1 MSCPDLGSNERVTNI
16 LVVDDSITT
25 VELIREAA
33 LAGRGEIRLTVAYS
47 LAEARMALTR
57 LQPDLA
63 LVDLVLPDGSG
74 TELLSANREEAT
86 FPIVIMTGQGD
97 EMEAVKAMKAGALD
111 YLTKSPAFLADI
123 PAIIGRSLRTW
134 RYIVERRQAV
144 KAVQE
149 SELLFRSIFNFAP
162 NGMALISPE
171 GVFLHVNPAN
181 SRLLGYTA
189 EEMLR
194 MKVRDITHP
203 DDRDFMQTAY
213 DELLSGQR
221 TIVEYEKRYLCKDG
235 SILWGHVTVTGVRDD
250 AQKLL
255 YFVAQMQDVTAR
267 KQAEE
272 ALRQSEERFRA
283 VFNTAAA
290 GIVVVSPEG
299 KVLQA
304 NPALCAFTGYSET
317 ELMNLTIEDV
327 THPEDRQKTVSNYD
341 CIHAGEKETIHYE
354 KRYLRKDGRVFWGN
368 ASVACVTDA
377 EQRPLY
383 CVGLVQDI
391 TERKQMEEDLRKANR
406 ELDAFVYTVSH
417 DLRSPLTPIIGY
429 TEFLME
435 QYRDNLDEQSTHIL
449 TEIHRQGHRML
460 SLLEDLLSLARAG
473 QLERPDEPEDCCHVV
488 EEVVAGLVNQIAEA
502 GVSVQ
507 QEQLPALRVPKTLL
521 VQLFDNLIG
530 NAIRYAGKAGGT
542 VEVGGNRSGERV
554 LFYVRDHGPGIPAGE
569 RDRVFDLFYRGSTG
583 ANVAGT
589 GVGLATVQK
598 IAHLFGGRAWVEETP
613 GGGSTFWVEMIDAVK
628 PQ

>member
-1 MSCPDLGSNERVTNI
+1 MTGGMISI
-16 LVVDDSITT
+16 LVVDDSKTT
-25 VELIREAA
+25 VELIRAEVGKRDMR
-33 LAGRGEIRLTVAYS
+33 LAVAYS
-47 LAEARMALTR
+47 LAEARLVLAGF
-57 LQPDLA
+57 QPDLA

-74 TELLSANREEAT
+74 IDLLPANRETAE
-86 FPIVIMTGQGD
+86 FPIVIMTSQGN
-97 EMEAVKAMKAGALD
+97 ETAAVKAMKAGALD
-111 YLTKSPAFLADI
+111 YLIKSPAILADI
-123 PAIIGRSLRTW
+123 PVIIERSLRTW

-181 SRLLGYTA
+181 FRLLGYTG

-203 DDRDFMQTAY
+203 DDRDFMQRAY
-213 DELLSGQR
+213 DELLSGKR
-221 TIVEYEKRYLCKDG
+221 TILEYEKRYLRKDG

-255 YFVAQMQDVTAR
+255 YYVAQMQDVTAR
-267 KQAEE
+267 KQAEK
-272 ALRQSEERFRA
+272 ALRESEERFRA

-290 GIVVVSPEG
+290 GIVVISPEG
-299 KVLQA
+299 KILQA
-304 NPALCAFTGYSET
+304 NPALCSFTGYSET
-317 ELMNLTIEDV
+317 ELMKLTIEDL
-327 THPEDRQKTVSNYD
+327 THPEDRQKTAIYYAY
-341 CIHAGEKETIHYE
+341 IHAGEKETIHYE
-354 KRYLRKDGRVFWGN
+354 KRYLRKDGRIFWGN
-368 ASVACVTDA
+368 ASVACVMDV
-377 EQRPLY
+377 EHRPHY

-435 QYRDNLDEQSTHIL
+435 QYREHMDEQAMNIL

-473 QLERPDEPEDCCHVV
+473 QLERPDEPEDCSRVV
-488 EEVVAGLVNQIAEA
+488 EEVVAGLVNQIVDA
-502 GVSVQ
+502 GVSVR
-507 QEQLPALRVPKTLL
+507 QEPLPALRVPKTLL

-530 NAIRYAGKAGGT
+530 NAIRYAGKAGGII
-542 VEVGGNRSGERV
+542 EVGGDRSGERV
-554 LFYVRDHGPGIPAGE
+554 RFYVRDHGPGIPAGE
-569 RDRVFDLFYRGSTG
+569 RGRVFDLFYRGSTG
-583 ANVAGT
+583 VNIAGT

-598 IAHLFGGRAWVEETP
+598 IAHLFGGMAWVEETP
-613 GGGSTFWVEMIDAVK
+613 GGGSTFRVEMKDEPVK
-628 PQ
+628 GI